1 MAGELDVVVDPGP
14 ADFSALEAAAP
25 ANPFY
30 SRHFAAA
37 MAETGNTPCILRLSD
52 GAGALVGCVGFIRS
66 GRLSRSLQITSVP
79 RLGQA
84 NGAFWTG
91 VKAYCA
97 RTGVTDLVVQSF
109 GSSEST
115 IPAVGTETSRDKR
128 VEFVLDLDGRDPWE
142 RLDKKH
148 RQSITKC
155 RQHEVQVEQTAD
167 PAAADE
173 HAALMGLSLDRH
185 KTRGE
190 NVAANVDVD
199 TLRALL
205 RHGAAT
211 LYRATLD
218 GQVLSSASVLRSVT
232 GAYYH
237 TAGNHPDG
245 LTLGT
250 SHLLLYE
257 ISRRLTSEGAAEF
270 NFGGT
275 QPTNEGLVRFKTR
288 FGTRR
293 VDLEAASFDLGSRWR
308 RALIAAS
315 RELRGALR

>member
-14 ADFSALEAAAP
+14 ADFSAVEMAAP

-30 SRHFAAA
+30 TRQFAAA
-37 MAETGNTPCILRLSD
+37 MADTGYTPCVFRVSSATGTPIS
-52 GAGALVGCVGFIRS
+52 CVGFIRS
-66 GRLSRSLQITSVP
+66 GRFSRSLQITSVP
-79 RLGQA
+79 SLGEA
-84 NGAFWTG
+84 SGSFWTG
-91 VKAYCA
+91 VQAYCA
-97 RTGVTDLVVQSF
+97 KAKVTELLVESF
-109 GSSEST
+109 GSSKAT
-115 IPAVGTETSRDKR
+115 IPVVGAETSRTKR

-155 RQHEVQVEQTAD
+155 RQQNVHVEETVD
-167 PAAADE
+167 PVAADE
-173 HAALMGLSLDRH
+173 HAALMGLSLERH

-190 NVAANVDVD
+190 DVAANIDVEA
-199 TLRALL
+199 LRALL
-205 RHGAAT
+205 RRGAAK
-211 LYRATLD
+211 LYRVTLD
-218 GQVLSSASVLRSVT
+218 GRVLSSASVLRSAT

-245 LTLGT
+245 LALGT

-257 ISRRLTSEGAAEF
+257 ISRRLSSEGAAQF